1 MIIKYI
7 PYNKGREYMY
17 NVKILKYP
25 SGWQVRTYSRPVGY
39 CDNDSVALPELIP
52 YDNWYDDIQDYQT
65 DFLLPQKAVWNPFD
79 EQYQN
84 ISELQERDAECSARN
99 SRNRSVNK
107 IYHLSRSNV
116 WDWFV
121 TLTFNPSKVDSFD
134 YGECTKNL
142 HDYFHAL
149 RKKAPGLKYI
159 LVPELHQSGR
169 YHFHGLLAAC
179 DGMEF
184 VDSGHTC
191 RDGSPIY
198 NIPGYKLGFTTATR
212 VKDNERV
219 TKYLSKYITKDLC
232 AASFGKKRYWAS
244 RNLNQCEEETML
256 LEYTDLSKLQEVLN
270 TGSSYHKT
278 VGDDLKTTYYELSE
292 GMEI

>member
-1 MIIKYI
+1 
-7 PYNKGREYMY
+7 MY

-25 SGWQVRTYSRPVGY
+25 SGWQVRTYSRPVGF
-39 CDNDSVALPELIP
+39 CDNDSALQELVP
-52 YDNWYDDIQDYQT
+52 FENWYEDIQDYQT
-65 DFLLPQKAVWNPFD
+65 DYLKPKNIIFNPFD

-84 ISELQERDAECSARN
+84 VVELREHDAERSARN
-99 SRNRSVNK
+99 SRNRSVNRV
-107 IYHLSRSNV
+107 YHLARSNV
-116 WDWFV
+116 WEWFV
-121 TLTFNPSKVDSFD
+121 TLTFNPEKVDSFD
-134 YGECTKNL
+134 YETCTKKLTKWMENQK
-142 HDYFHAL
+142 
-149 RKKAPGLKYI
+149 RKAPELKYI

-169 YHFHGLLAAC
+169 YHFHGLLADC
-179 DGMEF
+179 GFIEF
-184 VDSGHTC
+184 ADSGHTC